1 MKPSLKLLVRILLI
15 ALILVGG
22 YFAGIRILREKPAES
37 ASMEHGE
44 APPADY
50 ERGPHGGRMLRDG
63 DFAVEVTIY
72 EPDIPP
78 LSRVYPFYKNKP
90 IDPGT
95 VKLQMA
101 LDRFGDRVDEFTYEK
116 QDAYLLGNRVVEEPH
131 SFDVTVMAEYEGK
144 KSRWTYDSYEGRV
157 KISEAGA
164 KSVGLGFEKA
174 GPRKIR
180 KIAKMSGRIIPDEN
194 LIAKVTPRFPG
205 IVMEAT
211 KNLGEI
217 VQKGQLLAVVESSQS
232 LTKYDIQAPISGTII
247 EREIAVGGAVA
258 SAASIYTIADFS
270 SLWIELKVHPKDL
283 STFEVGKEITIN
295 DEASGMEGTAEITY
309 ISPFGSQAT
318 QTLRAVATLSN
329 PDGKW
334 RTGLFVS
341 ASLVIKEREVPV
353 AVKTEALQSFRDW
366 DVVFMR
372 DGETYEIAL
381 LELGERDG
389 DWIEVISG
397 LKPGTTYVSENAF
410 VVKAD
415 VLKDGASHD
424 H

>member
-1 MKPSLKLLVRILLI
+1 MKITAIILRIVAVVAILAAGLWLGKRILS
-15 ALILVGG
+15 
-22 YFAGIRILREKPAES
+22 EKPAES

-44 APPADY
+44 APKADY

-78 LSRVYPFYKNKP
+78 LSRVYPFFENKP
-90 IDPGT
+90 IDPNT
-95 VKLQMA
+95 VKLQME
-101 LDRFGDRVDEFTYEK
+101 LDRFGDRVDAFTYEK
-116 QDAYLLGNRVVEEPH
+116 QDTYLLGNRVVEEPH
-131 SFDVTVMAEYEGK
+131 SFDVTVMAEHEGK
-144 KSRWTYDSYEGRV
+144 KYKWTYDSYEGRGI
-157 KISEAGA
+157 ISEAGA
-164 KSVGLGFEKA
+164 KSVGLGFETA

-205 IVMEAT
+205 IVMDAT
-211 KNLGEI
+211 KKLGES
-217 VQKGQLLAVVESSQS
+217 VQKGQLLAVVESNQS
-232 LTKYDIQAPISGTII
+232 LTKYEILAPISGII
-247 EREIAVGGAVA
+247 IDRDIAVGGAVA
-258 SAASIYTIADFS
+258 PEASIYTIADLS
-270 SLWIELKVHPKDL
+270 SLWIELKVHPEDL
-283 STFEVGKEITIN
+283 SAVEVGKKIMVK
-295 DEASGMEGTAEITY
+295 DEKSGMEGTAEITY

-318 QTLRAVATLSN
+318 QTLRAIATLPN
-329 PDGKW
+329 PEGKW
-334 RTGLFVS
+334 RTGLFVD
-341 ASLVIKEREVPV
+341 AGLVIEEREVPV
-353 AVKTEALQSFRDW
+353 AVKTEALQTFRDW

-372 DGETYEIAL
+372 DGDTYEIAL

-397 LKPGTTYVSENAF
+397 LAPGTTYVSENSF

-415 VLKDGASHD
+415 VLKDGATHD

>member
-1 MKPSLKLLVRILLI
+1 MKIITIILRIVAVLVILAAGLWLGKRILSKPSATVEF
-15 ALILVGG
+15 G
-22 YFAGIRILREKPAES
+22 
-37 ASMEHGE
+37 EHGE
-44 APPADY
+44 APAADY

-78 LSRVYPFYKNKP
+78 LSRVYPFFKNKP
-90 IDPGT
+90 IDPDT
-95 VKLQMA
+95 VKLRME

-116 QDAYLLGNRVVEEPH
+116 QDDYLLGNRVVEEPH
-131 SFDVTVMAEYEGK
+131 SFDVTVTAEYEGK
-144 KSRWTYDSYEGRV
+144 KAQWTYESYEGRV

-164 KSVGLGFEKA
+164 KSVGLGFEEA

-205 IVMEAT
+205 IVMAAT
-211 KNLGEI
+211 KNLGEN
-217 VQKGQLLAVVESSQS
+217 VQKGQLLAVVESNQS
-232 LTKYDIQAPISGTII
+232 LTKYDIHAPISGII
-247 EREIAVGGAVA
+247 INRDIAVGGAVA
-258 SAASIYTIADFS
+258 SDASIYTIADLS
-270 SLWIELKVHPKDL
+270 SLWIELKVRPGDL
-283 STFEVGKEITIN
+283 PHVEVGKKIMIN
-295 DEASGMEGTAEITY
+295 DAASGMEGTAEITY

-318 QTLRAVATLSN
+318 QTLRAIATLPN

-334 RTGLFVS
+334 RTGLFVN
-341 ASLVIKEREVPV
+341 ASLVIEERVVPV
-353 AVKTEALQSFRDW
+353 AVKTEAIQSFRDW
-366 DVVFMR
+366 DVVFMK

-381 LELGERDG
+381 LELGERNG
-389 DWIEVISG
+389 GWIEVISG
-397 LKPGTTYVSENAF
+397 LEPGTTYVSENAF

>member
-1 MKPSLKLLVRILLI
+1 MKIIAIILRIVAVVAILAAGLWLGKRILS
-15 ALILVGG
+15 
-22 YFAGIRILREKPAES
+22 EKPAES

-44 APPADY
+44 APKADY

-78 LSRVYPFYKNKP
+78 LSRVYPFFENKP
-90 IDPGT
+90 IDPDT
-95 VKLQMA
+95 VKLQME
-101 LDRFGDRVDEFTYEK
+101 LDRFGDRVDAFTYEK
-116 QDAYLLGNRVVEEPH
+116 QDTYLLGNRVVEEPH
-131 SFDVTVMAEYEGK
+131 SFDVTVMAEYKGK
-144 KSRWTYDSYEGRV
+144 KYKWTYDSYEGRGF
-157 KISEAGA
+157 ISEAGA
-164 KSVGLGFEKA
+164 KSVGLGFETA

-211 KNLGEI
+211 KKLGES
-217 VQKGQLLAVVESSQS
+217 VQKGQLLAVVESNQS
-232 LTKYDIQAPISGTII
+232 LTKYEILAPISGII
-247 EREIAVGGAVA
+247 IDRDIAVGGAVA
-258 SAASIYTIADFS
+258 PEASIYTIADLS
-270 SLWIELKVHPKDL
+270 SLWIELKVHPEDL
-283 STFEVGKEITIN
+283 SAVEVGKKIMVK
-295 DEASGMEGTAEITY
+295 DETSGMEGTAEITY

-318 QTLRAVATLSN
+318 QTLRAIATLPN

-334 RTGLFVS
+334 RTGLFVD
-341 ASLVIKEREVPV
+341 ASLVIEEREVPV
-353 AVKTEALQSFRDW
+353 AVKTEALQTFRDW

-372 DGETYEIAL
+372 DGDTYEIAL

-397 LKPGTTYVSENAF
+397 LAPGTTYVSENSF

-415 VLKDGASHD
+415 VLKDGATHD

>member
-1 MKPSLKLLVRILLI
+1 MKIIAIILRIVAVVAILAAGLWLGKRILS
-15 ALILVGG
+15 
-22 YFAGIRILREKPAES
+22 EKPAES

-44 APPADY
+44 APKADY

-78 LSRVYPFYKNKP
+78 LSRVYPFFENKP
-90 IDPGT
+90 IDPDT
-95 VKLQMA
+95 VKLQME
-101 LDRFGDRVDEFTYEK
+101 LDRFGDRVDAFTYEK
-116 QDAYLLGNRVVEEPH
+116 QDTYLLGNRVVEEPH
-131 SFDVTVMAEYEGK
+131 SFDVTVMAEYKGK
-144 KSRWTYDSYEGRV
+144 KYKWTYDSYEGRGF
-157 KISEAGA
+157 ISEAGA
-164 KSVGLGFEKA
+164 KSVGLGFETA

-211 KNLGEI
+211 KKLGES
-217 VQKGQLLAVVESSQS
+217 VQKGQLLAVVESNQS
-232 LTKYDIQAPISGTII
+232 LTKYEILAPISGII
-247 EREIAVGGAVA
+247 IDRDIAVGGAVA
-258 SAASIYTIADFS
+258 PEASIYTIADLS
-270 SLWIELKVHPKDL
+270 SLWIELKVHPEDL
-283 STFEVGKEITIN
+283 SAVEVGKKIMVK
-295 DEASGMEGTAEITY
+295 DETSGMEGTAEITY

-318 QTLRAVATLSN
+318 QTLRAIATLPN
-329 PDGKW
+329 PEGKW
-334 RTGLFVS
+334 RTGLFVD
-341 ASLVIKEREVPV
+341 ASLVIEEREVPV
-353 AVKTEALQSFRDW
+353 AVKTEALQTFRDW

-372 DGETYEIAL
+372 DGDTYEIAL

-397 LKPGTTYVSENAF
+397 LAPGTTYVSENSF

-415 VLKDGASHD
+415 VLKDGATHD

>member
-1 MKPSLKLLVRILLI
+1 MKIIAIILRIVAVVAILAAGLWLGKRILS
-15 ALILVGG
+15 
-22 YFAGIRILREKPAES
+22 EKPAES

-44 APPADY
+44 APKADY

-78 LSRVYPFYKNKP
+78 LSRVYPFFENKP
-90 IDPGT
+90 IDPDT
-95 VKLQMA
+95 VKLQME
-101 LDRFGDRVDEFTYEK
+101 LDRFGDRVDAFTYEK
-116 QDAYLLGNRVVEEPH
+116 QDTYLLGNRVVEEPH
-131 SFDVTVMAEYEGK
+131 SFDVTVMAEYKGK
-144 KSRWTYDSYEGRV
+144 KYKWTYDSYEGRGF
-157 KISEAGA
+157 ISEAGA
-164 KSVGLGFEKA
+164 KSVGLGFETA

-205 IVMEAT
+205 IVMEST
-211 KNLGEI
+211 KKLDES
-217 VQKGQLLAVVESSQS
+217 VQKGQLLAVVESNQS
-232 LTKYDIQAPISGTII
+232 LTKYEILAPISGII
-247 EREIAVGGAVA
+247 IDRDIAVGGAVA
-258 SAASIYTIADFS
+258 PEASIYTIADLS
-270 SLWIELKVHPKDL
+270 SLWIELKVHPEDL
-283 STFEVGKEITIN
+283 SAVEVGKKIMVK
-295 DEASGMEGTAEITY
+295 DETSGMEGTAEITY

-318 QTLRAVATLSN
+318 QTLRAIATLPN

-334 RTGLFVS
+334 RTGLFVD
-341 ASLVIKEREVPV
+341 ASLVIEEREVPV
-353 AVKTEALQSFRDW
+353 AVKTEALQTFRDW

-372 DGETYEIAL
+372 DGDTYEIAL

-397 LKPGTTYVSENAF
+397 LAPGTTYVSENSF

-415 VLKDGASHD
+415 VLKDGATHD

>member
-1 MKPSLKLLVRILLI
+1 MKIIKITLQIVAVLVILAAGFWLGKRILS
-15 ALILVGG
+15 
-22 YFAGIRILREKPAES
+22 KPAVTVES
-37 ASMEHGE
+37 GEHGE
-44 APPADY
+44 SATDY

-78 LSRVYPFYKNKP
+78 LSRIYPFYKNKP
-90 IDPGT
+90 IDPDT
-95 VKLQMA
+95 VKLRME
-101 LDRFGDRVDEFTYEK
+101 LDRFGDRIDEFTYEK
-116 QDAYLLGNRVVEEPH
+116 QDDYLLGNRIVEEPH
-131 SFDVTVMAEYEGK
+131 SFDVTVMAEYKGK
-144 KSRWTYDSYEGRV
+144 KAQWTYESYEGRV
-157 KISEAGA
+157 NISEAGA
-164 KSVGLGFEKA
+164 KSVGLGFEEA
-174 GPRKIR
+174 GPRTIR
-180 KIAKMSGRIIPDEN
+180 RVAKMSGRIIPDEN

-211 KNLGEI
+211 KNLGEK
-217 VQKGQLLAVVESSQS
+217 VQKGQLLAVVESNQS
-232 LTKYDIQAPISGTII
+232 LTTYDIQAPISGII
-247 EREIAVGGAVA
+247 IDRNIAVGGAVA
-258 SAASIYTIADFS
+258 SEASIYTIADLS
-270 SLWIELKVHPKDL
+270 SLWIELRVHPEDL
-283 STFEVGKEITIN
+283 SSLEIGKKIMIKDAT
-295 DEASGMEGTAEITY
+295 SGMKGTAEVTY

-318 QTLRAVATLSN
+318 QTLRAIATLPN

-334 RTGLFVS
+334 RTGLFVD
-341 ASLVIKEREVPV
+341 ASLVIEEREVPV

-366 DVVFMR
+366 DVVFMK

-397 LKPGTTYVSENAF
+397 LEPGTTYVSENAF